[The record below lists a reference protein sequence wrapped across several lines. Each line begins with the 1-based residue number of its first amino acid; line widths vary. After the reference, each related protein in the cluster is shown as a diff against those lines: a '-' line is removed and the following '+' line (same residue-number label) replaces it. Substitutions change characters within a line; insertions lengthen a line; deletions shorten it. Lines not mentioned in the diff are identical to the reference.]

1 MGAWMAIVAC
11 ACAPV
16 ITLSVLMLR
25 PLQPVAGV
33 VAALGEYDSDGESGR
48 VVSPQMALVFALLAL
63 PTVPNAVQ
71 VRSHVKLRSLKIE
84 HEDSKNRT

>member
-1 MGAWMAIVAC
+1 MEALEDSGLSDNYPQFGNYGPAGGRVVGRCALAPRGLTQMGAWMAIVAC

-33 VAALGEYDSDGESGR
+33 VAALG
-48 VVSPQMALVFALLAL
+48 
-63 PTVPNAVQ
+63 
-71 VRSHVKLRSLKIE
+71 
-84 HEDSKNRT
+84 